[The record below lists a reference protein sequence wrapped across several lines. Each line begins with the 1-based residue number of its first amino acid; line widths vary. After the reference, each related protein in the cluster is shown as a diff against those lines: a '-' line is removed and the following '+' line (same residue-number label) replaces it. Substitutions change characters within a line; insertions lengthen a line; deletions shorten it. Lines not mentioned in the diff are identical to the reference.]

1 MHPNTM
7 SRFDW
12 NIAMEKNSIL
22 TDQDCT
28 YQSPL
33 HAIIYSQFFKFSLW
47 KFQNNFGKLLNDIV
61 TFNTLLYT
69 GNITTAKSAG
79 FTCVPFSP
87 VLSLSFWQSTNAGS
101 ESLYFNCTPKCFPN
115 FTIFTCYFDI
125 FVEKKITA
133 NYLSKIHSL
142 MI

>member
-1 MHPNTM
+1 ML
-7 SRFDW
+7 W
-12 NIAMEKNSIL
+12 KC
-22 TDQDCT
+22 DQIFSWKKLRDFQTTWSEFQKPRQTAAERGKAELCIFNFKT
-28 YQSPL
+28 TCSEFQKLKQIVATNRISLPL
-33 HAIIYSQFFKFSLW
+33 HTA
-47 KFQNNFGKLLNDIV
+47 
-61 TFNTLLYT
+61 
-69 GNITTAKSAG
+69 NISTAKSTG

-133 NYLSKIHSL
+133 NFLSKIHS
-142 MI
+142 